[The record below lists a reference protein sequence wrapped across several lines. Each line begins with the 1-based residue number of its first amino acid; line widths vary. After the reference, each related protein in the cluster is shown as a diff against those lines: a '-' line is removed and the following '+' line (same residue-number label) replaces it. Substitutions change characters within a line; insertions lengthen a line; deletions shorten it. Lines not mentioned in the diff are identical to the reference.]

1 MKITHRAPPL
11 LGLLDARAL
20 ARPARGALFVAVP
33 VRERERA
40 PCRLAVARGEL
51 ALAGTFLDLGLVERG
66 VVSCHRRQLWTARDA
81 RAKGA
86 CYEGAVIAR
95 QIGISGA
102 PVLLALALVGAAAA
116 CANSSRDPY
125 DPNGPAA
132 ASDGGR
138 FAMEASRPDPT
149 GAGEVFGHSDN
160 TLYRVDTVTRAVT
173 EVGTFN
179 GCTNVNDIALDE
191 TSSIYASTAT
201 ELFYVETNTGNCTR
215 IATGTFPNSLS
226 FVPAGTLEADRETL
240 VGFQGGDYVRIDQ
253 KTGVVTKV
261 GAIGMGLQSSGDV
274 VSAKGGK
281 TFVTVTGQGC
291 SDSDCLIE
299 IDPKTGA
306 LARNWGPIGKTQVFG
321 LAFWAGD
328 LYAFTNAGE
337 LVLVTIDT
345 GVLVTTPIPITNA
358 PKTFRG
364 AGSTTSA
371 PIGPVR

>member
-1 MKITHRAPPL
+1 MEIAHSATPL
-11 LGLLDARAL
+11 LGLHDARTL
-20 ARPARGALFVAVP
+20 ADAAGGALFVAVP
-33 VRERERA
+33 VRERERST
-40 PCRLAVARGEL
+40 CRLAVPGGEL
-51 ALAGTFLDLGLVERG
+51 ALTDASLDLGLVERG
-66 VVSCHRRQLWTARDA
+66 VLSCHRRQLWTARDA

-86 CYEGAVIAR
+86 CYEGTVIAR
-95 QIGISGA
+95 RIGIFCG
-102 PVLLALALVGAAAA
+102 PLLLASGLLGAA
-116 CANSSRDPY
+116 CANSARDAY

-132 ASDGGR
+132 ASDGGGT

-226 FVPAGTLEADRETL
+226 FVPAGTLEPDRETL
-240 VGFQGGDYVRIDQ
+240 VGFQGGDYVRIDP

-261 GAIGMGLQSSGDV
+261 GAIGGGLQSSGDV

-291 SDSDCLIE
+291 TDSDCLIE

-345 GVLVTTPIPITNA
+345 GVLVATPVPIMNA

>member
-1 MKITHRAPPL
+1 MIARRIGIWLGPL
-11 LGLLDARAL
+11 LL
-20 ARPARGALFVAVP
+20 AS
-33 VRERERA
+33 
-40 PCRLAVARGEL
+40 
-51 ALAGTFLDLGLVERG
+51 GLV
-66 VVSCHRRQLWTARDA
+66 A
-81 RAKGA
+81 
-86 CYEGAVIAR
+86 
-95 QIGISGA
+95 
-102 PVLLALALVGAAAA
+102 AAAA
-116 CANSSRDPY
+116 CADSSRDAY

-132 ASDGGR
+132 ASDGGS
-138 FAMEASRPDPT
+138 FSMEASRPDPT

-191 TSSIYASTAT
+191 TSSIYASTGT

-226 FVPAGTLEADRETL
+226 FVPAGAIDADRETL
-240 VGFQGGDYVRIDQ
+240 VGFQGGDYVKIDQ
-253 KTGVVTKV
+253 ASGMVTKV
-261 GAIGMGLQSSGDV
+261 GAIGGGLQSSGDI

-281 TFVTVTGQGC
+281 TFVTVTGNGC
-291 SDSDCLIE
+291 TDSDCLIE

-306 LARNWGPIGKTQVFG
+306 LAHNWGPIGKTQVFG

-345 GVLVTTPIPITNA
+345 GVLVATPIPITNA

-371 PIGPVR
+371 PVGPVR

>member
-1 MKITHRAPPL
+1 MRGPR
-11 LGLLDARAL
+11 ARAT
-20 ARPARGALFVAVP
+20 
-33 VRERERA
+33 RE
-40 PCRLAVARGEL
+40 
-51 ALAGTFLDLGLVERG
+51 
-66 VVSCHRRQLWTARDA
+66 
-81 RAKGA
+81 
-86 CYEGAVIAR
+86 AVIAR
-95 QIGISGA
+95 RIGICGA
-102 PVLLALALVGAAAA
+102 AVSFRLLALALVGVGAATA

-132 ASDGGR
+132 ISDGGT
-138 FAMEASRPDPT
+138 FATEASRPDPT

-160 TLYRVDTVTRAVT
+160 TLYRVDTVTRAIT

-253 KTGVVTKV
+253 KTGAVTKV
-261 GAIGMGLQSSGDV
+261 GAIGGGLQSSGDI

-281 TFVTVTGQGC
+281 TFVTVTGPGC

-306 LARNWGPIGKTQVFG
+306 LAHNWGPIGKTQVFG

-345 GVLVTTPIPITNA
+345 GVLVATPIPITNA

>member
-1 MKITHRAPPL
+1 
-11 LGLLDARAL
+11 
-20 ARPARGALFVAVP
+20 
-33 VRERERA
+33 
-40 PCRLAVARGEL
+40 
-51 ALAGTFLDLGLVERG
+51 
-66 VVSCHRRQLWTARDA
+66 
-81 RAKGA
+81 
-86 CYEGAVIAR
+86 VIAR
-95 QIGISGA
+95 RIGISIGLRSSGRLA
-102 PVLLALALVGAAAA
+102 LLTVGLLAAAAA
-116 CANSSRDPY
+116 CADSTRDAY

-132 ASDGGR
+132 AADGGT

-173 EVGTFN
+173 EVGVFN

-191 TSSIYASTAT
+191 SSSIYASTAT

-215 IATGTFPNSLS
+215 IAQGTFPNSLS

-240 VGFQGGDYVRIDQ
+240 VGFQGGDYVRIDP
-253 KTGVVTKV
+253 KSGVVTKV
-261 GAIGMGLQSSGDV
+261 GAIGDGLQSSGDI

-281 TFVTVTGQGC
+281 TFVTVTGKGC
-291 SDSDCLIE
+291 TDSDCLIE

-306 LARNWGPIGKTQVFG
+306 LAHNWGPIGKTQVFG

-345 GVLVTTPIPITNA
+345 GVLVATPVPITNA